1 MADATAVAG
10 GLMHTRL
17 KLRRNAVLAARSE
30 KLAQAA
36 ERVIDDLK
44 DFAAAGEAP
53 HLAALSLAYGR
64 AIDELRSAIHAG
76 ADLPQVL
83 LQFEAIG
90 RDIVTALADLQAI
103 IARQTEPSPQAG
115 AKTSRV

>member
-1 MADATAVAG
+1 
-10 GLMHTRL
+10 MHTRV

-44 DFAAAGEAP
+44 DFAVAGQAP

-64 AIDELRSAIHAG
+64 AIAELRSAIQAG
-76 ADLPQVL
+76 ADLPPVL
-83 LQFEAIG
+83 FQFEAIG
-90 RDIVTALADLQAI
+90 RDIVTALADLQAAI
-103 IARQTEPSPQAG
+103 PAPADPPPKPSP
-115 AKTSRV
+115 V